1 MIWFKA
7 ILMGLLAIFRMTTE
21 FTWKNNCLR
30 LVRKML
36 KRGNSGVSP
45 CPIKE
50 KKVLYKVVVIG
61 VIQYKLRKK
70 ETMERIES
78 QEKDLCKYK

>member
-1 MIWFKA
+1 
-7 ILMGLLAIFRMTTE
+7 MGYRPAQ
-21 FTWKNNCLR
+21 
-30 LVRKML
+30 L
-36 KRGNSGVSP
+36 K
-45 CPIKE
+45 K

-70 ETMERIES
+70 ETTERIES

>member
-1 MIWFKA
+1 
-7 ILMGLLAIFRMTTE
+7 
-21 FTWKNNCLR
+21 
-30 LVRKML
+30 ML